1 MTGRNLSNVDKF
13 LHMFR
18 RQTQY
23 WGLKVA
29 KIADPSKFYTE
40 KQTDFYREAFGIC
53 HKLISNP
60 STTLLMSPISGKRY
74 IKSDDSQ
81 IFIVINRDTI
91 DIINHTY
98 SYNIKVN
105 GTNLYDKIT
114 RVFDNEVERRRE
126 VMEAEIKNNVEHSLK
141 TIYNSLVNEKDV

>member
-1 MTGRNLSNVDKF
+1 MTAQNLSNVDKF
-13 LHMFR
+13 LHVFR
-18 RQTQY
+18 RRTQY

-29 KIADPSKFYTE
+29 KMVNPEKMYTE
-40 KQTDFYREAFGIC
+40 RNTDYYRETFGIC

-60 STTLLMSPISGKRY
+60 LSTLLMSPISGKRY
-74 IKSDDSQ
+74 IKSDDNQ
-81 IFIVINRDTI
+81 IFIVINKDTI

-105 GTNLYDKIT
+105 GTNLFDKIT

-126 VMEAEIKNNVEHSLK
+126 EMEAEIKNNVEHSLK
-141 TIYNSLVNEKDV
+141 SIYNNLVSER

>member
-1 MTGRNLSNVDKF
+1 MAAQNLSNVDKF

-23 WGLKVA
+23 WGLKMA
-29 KIADPSKFYTE
+29 KMANPEKLYTE
-40 KQTDFYREAFGIC
+40 RNTDYYRETFGIC

-60 STTLLMSPISGKRY
+60 SSTLLISPISGKRY
-74 IKSDDSQ
+74 IKSDDNQ
-81 IFIVINRDTI
+81 IFIVINKDTI

-105 GTNLYDKIT
+105 GTNLFDKIT

-126 VMEAEIKNNVEHSLK
+126 EMEAEIKSNVEHSLK
-141 TIYNSLVNEKDV
+141 SIYNNLVNEK